1 MKSVVSIIVPCYNQA
16 QYLDECL
23 DSVLKQT
30 YANWEC
36 IIVNDGSPDNTEEIA
51 SKWVEKDTR
60 FIYLKKEN
68 GGLSSARNF
77 GIEKAVGEFILPL
90 DADDRISTR
99 YIEQAIIAFKDDPSL
114 KVVYCKAVKFGAQ
127 EGSWELPSFSLKNLA
142 INNVIFCSGI
152 YKKVEWLKIRG
163 YDTKMIYGLEDW
175 EFWISMLKNG
185 GNVKQLDLIGF
196 HYRIKEFSMLKS
208 LTSEQKT
215 FLFDYLSIKHADFFV
230 AQIGSFQFLQGR
242 FEAQKKHDTNK
253 TNSKRFALHLFLK
266 NFLGINY
273 FKTQEG

>member
-1 MKSVVSIIVPCYNQA
+1 
-16 QYLDECL
+16 
-23 DSVLKQT
+23 
-30 YANWEC
+30 
-36 IIVNDGSPDNTEEIA
+36 
-51 SKWVEKDTR
+51 
-60 FIYLKKEN
+60 
-68 GGLSSARNF
+68 
-77 GIEKAVGEFILPL
+77 
-90 DADDRISTR
+90 
-99 YIEQAIIAFKDDPSL
+99 
-114 KVVYCKAVKFGAQ
+114 
-127 EGSWELPSFSLKNLA
+127 
-142 INNVIFCSGI
+142 
-152 YKKVEWLKIRG
+152 
-163 YDTKMIYGLEDW
+163 MIYGLEDW